1 MIGETVGGFRL
12 VQKLGEGSMGE
23 VFLGEGQGGQKAAVK
38 LLFPTF
44 SKEGTALTRYFAELR
59 STNLF
64 GHPGIALT
72 YDCGVHPNGRAYL
85 CMEHLP
91 GKSLAAA
98 LGDMDNLGEITTL
111 VGIGVQVAGALQA
124 VHSKRMVHRA
134 LKSDSI
140 FLTSPAPYPVIKLLD
155 FGVANFTQSV
165 RHSQTGSLLG
175 APLYMSP
182 EVGRGMGN
190 VDHRAD
196 IYSLGCILFELA
208 TGRPPFVREGAGELI
223 VAHATEAA
231 PSAKALEPSIPVEL
245 DALVNRCLRK
255 DPAQRPQTM
264 TEIAALLGR
273 FSKPGA
279 PVPAPDVVP
288 GIVSGMA
295 PLNTPVSVP
304 VSAPVFSAPTPTPM
318 RPSGAAFA
326 ASSATSDTIV
336 LTPTPS
342 PVGTPVTAPRTR
354 RPEPTALLQPSDA
367 ATPPVVAALPSKYP
381 SQKHSISRHQPTALL
396 DPPPDP
402 PSEFIPI
409 HKTTRKRVSRAEP
422 LPAHEPRG
430 PRKDFPLLALGGAIL
445 VCVAAIIILLVVRR
459 PPVPKADRTVPAP
472 TRPAAPA
479 REEFQPPPLA
489 RQPARE
495 TVPAADDQPTRPVT
509 AQPAPKAEPRPQP
522 EKSSQPASKPAQTK
536 HKEAPRW

>member
-1 MIGETVGGFRL
+1 MIGEIAGGFRL

-23 VFLGEGQGGQKAAVK
+23 VFLGEHGQGGQKAAVK

-59 STNLF
+59 STNLL

-72 YDCGVHPNGRAYL
+72 YDCGLHPNGRAYL
-85 CMEHLP
+85 CMEYLP
-91 GKSLAAA
+91 GESLAAA
-98 LGDMDNLGEITTL
+98 LGDTDNLGYITTL
-111 VGIGVQVAGALQA
+111 ANIANLGVQVAGALQA

-223 VAHATEAA
+223 VAHATEPA

-245 DALVNRCLRK
+245 DELIGRCLRK

-264 TEIAALLGR
+264 TEIAGLLGR
-273 FSKPGA
+273 FSKSGESVQA
-279 PVPAPDVVP
+279 PVYAPM
-288 GIVSGMA
+288 ST
-295 PLNTPVSVP
+295 PLSTPVSV
-304 VSAPVFSAPTPTPM
+304 PVFSAPTPTPVQPSGQGFAAQ
-318 RPSGAAFA
+318 RPSVPEPTT
-326 ASSATSDTIV
+326 ASVTSDTIAI
-336 LTPTPS
+336 TPS
-342 PVGTPVTAPRTR
+342 PAATNTPVTIPRTR
-354 RPEPTALLQPSDA
+354 RPEPTALLQPSDRSP
-367 ATPPVVAALPSKYP
+367 PPVVAPLPSKYP
-381 SQKHSISRHQPTALL
+381 SQNHSISRHQPTALL
-396 DPPPDP
+396 DPP
-402 PSEFIPI
+402 SEPVRAR
-409 HKTTRKRVSRAEP
+409 KTTRKRVSRSET
-422 LPAHEPRG
+422 LPEHEPDSR
-430 PRKDFPLLALGGAIL
+430 RVFPLLAMGGVIL
-445 VCVAAIIILLVVRR
+445 LCVAAIIILLAVRK
-459 PPVPKADRTVPAP
+459 PPAPKADRTVPTP
-472 TRPAAPA
+472 SRPAAPQ

-489 RQPARE
+489 QKPARD
-495 TVPAADDQPTRPVT
+495 PAPVADDSPTQPVQPVPKPESRPHHG
-509 AQPAPKAEPRPQP
+509 
-522 EKSSQPASKPAQTK
+522 KSAQPASKPAHAK